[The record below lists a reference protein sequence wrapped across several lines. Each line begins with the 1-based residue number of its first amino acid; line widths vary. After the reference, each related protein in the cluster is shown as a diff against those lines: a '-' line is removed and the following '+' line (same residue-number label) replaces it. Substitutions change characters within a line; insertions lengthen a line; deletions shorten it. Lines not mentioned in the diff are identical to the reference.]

1 MNEVK
6 YYIRWD
12 GKDKSGVVKGE
23 LELSSKVGETVLGH
37 AVVHKIGTHIL
48 EACKNE
54 SKKDNKKANS
64 KKRASKTNATKR
76 FSKQYGERSSKK
88 TGKS

>member
-1 MNEVK
+1 MDEVK

-12 GKDKSGVVKGE
+12 GKDRSGVVKGE

-37 AVVHKIGTHIL
+37 AVVHRIGTQIL

-54 SKKDNKKANS
+54 SKKSNKKSS
-64 KKRASKTNATKR
+64 KKRNNKTNAAKR
-76 FSKQYGERSSKK
+76 FSK
-88 TGKS
+88 

>member
-1 MNEVK
+1 MSEVK

-12 GKDKSGVVKGE
+12 GKDASGVVKGE
-23 LELSSKVGETVLGH
+23 LELSPKVGEVVLGH

-54 SKKDNKKANS
+54 SKKGNKKAS
-64 KKRASKTNATKR
+64 KRIGEKANKTKNRKRNN
-76 FSKQYGERSSKK
+76 
-88 TGKS
+88 